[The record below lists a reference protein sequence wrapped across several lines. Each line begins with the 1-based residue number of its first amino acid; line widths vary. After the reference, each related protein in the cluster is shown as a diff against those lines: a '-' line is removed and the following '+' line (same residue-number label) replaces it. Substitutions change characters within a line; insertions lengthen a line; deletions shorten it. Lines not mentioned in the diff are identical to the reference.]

1 MGTTSCGW
9 AVSVFWRRVNC
20 SIAFL
25 SLTDGATYGLIRIGA
40 VCYGFQWGDTSTAG
54 FQIAWKCPFIASDT
68 SIKREKQKLR
78 ELYLEI
84 PQNDKGIDGQSE
96 FRL

>member
-1 MGTTSCGW
+1 MP
-9 AVSVFWRRVNC
+9 A
-20 SIAFL
+20 L
-25 SLTDGATYGLIRIGA
+25 SEKAHHRQGQ
-40 VCYGFQWGDTSTAG
+40 V
-54 FQIAWKCPFIASDT
+54 IASDT

-78 ELYLEI
+78 VVYLEI